1 MEINNQDRY
10 RKPDD
15 VLVQELDGEAVLL
28 SLGHEFYYGL
38 DEVGFRM
45 YQLITSS
52 SSLEIAYEHLLG
64 EYEVAP
70 TQLRQDFEKLVNDLI
85 ESNLILKA
93 DA

>member
-1 MEINNQDRY
+1 METNNQDRY
-10 RKPDD
+10 RTPDD

-52 SSLEIAYEHLLG
+52 SSIAYEHLLG

>member
-1 MEINNQDRY
+1 MVINNQERY
-10 RKPDD
+10 IKPDD

-45 YQLITSS
+45 YQIITTSDSLIS
-52 SSLEIAYEHLLG
+52 AYEILLG
-64 EYEVAP
+64 EYEVVP
-70 TQLRQDFEKLVNDLI
+70 TQLQQDFEKLVNDLL
-85 ESNLILKA
+85 ESNLIVKA